1 MPFFKRR
8 RFVSIVGPKS
18 RVPDGLWMKCPGC
31 AQAVYR
37 AEVEENFSVCPSC
50 GYHHRISARARI
62 QYLVDPDSFQETH
75 TDVDTLDPLDFVVGE
90 VTYLEKVKKAKEKTG
105 ITEAIITGIGA
116 IEETRTVL
124 AVMDFFFMGGSMG
137 SVVGEKFCRAAED
150 AIREKLP
157 FVTFSTAG
165 GARMQEGILGL
176 MQMAKTSEAVRALNE
191 AGIPYIS
198 VLTDP
203 TTGGVC
209 ASFASL
215 GDIMIAE
222 PNAEIGFAGKRLI
235 EGALKVKIP
244 EGFQTAEYQ
253 FQNGFLDQIVKRS
266 EMRPFLGKLVRYL
279 APNRPVEQLAL

>member
-18 RVPDGLWMKCPGC
+18 RVPDGLWMKCPSCG
-31 AQAVYR
+31 QAVYR
-37 AEVEENFSVCPSC
+37 AEVEENLWVCPSC
-50 GYHHRISARARI
+50 GHHHRITARTRI
-62 QYLVDPDSFQETH
+62 QYLVDPESFRETH
-75 TDVDTLDPLDFVVGE
+75 TNVDTLDPLEFTVGE
-90 VTYLEKVKKAKEKTG
+90 VSYLDKVKKAKDKTG
-105 ITEAIITGIGA
+105 ITEAIITGFA
-116 IEETRTVL
+116 SVEDVPTVL

-137 SVVGEKFCRAAED
+137 SVVGEKFCRAADD
-150 AIREKLP
+150 AIRERLP
-157 FVTFSTAG
+157 IVVFSTAG

-176 MQMAKTSEAVRALNE
+176 MQMAKTSNAVRALNE

-253 FQNGFLDQIVKRS
+253 YQNGFLDQIVKRS
-266 EMRPFLGKLVRYL
+266 DMRAFLGRLLRYL
-279 APNRPVEQLAL
+279 APNRPVEQPVQ